1 MRPRQRRRGDFRA
14 EVQRVKE
21 TVLCSC
27 RTVSIV
33 AVCRGLDAENIFF
46 NLQSDKMKKDTT
58 REKACCIFFCS
69 KIGYTEMLRGIKN
82 RFINRRPKIQALMIQ
97 EKMKNGN
104 KTGKG
109 TGWQW
114 NNHLF
119 MRRGGKCCS
128 FTCLRSWIIITAEI

>member
-21 TVLCSC
+21 TMLCSC

-128 FTCLRSWIIITAEI
+128 FTCLRSWIITIAGT

>member
-14 EVQRVKE
+14 KVQRVKE

>member
-14 EVQRVKE
+14 EEQRVKE
-21 TVLCSC
+21 TMLCSC

>member
-82 RFINRRPKIQALMIQ
+82 RFINRRPKIQGLMIQ

>member
-27 RTVSIV
+27 RTVPIV

>member
-104 KTGKG
+104 TTGKG

>member
-21 TVLCSC
+21 TMLCSC

>member
-14 EVQRVKE
+14 EEQRVKE

>member
-1 MRPRQRRRGDFRA
+1 MRPRQRMRGDFRA
-14 EVQRVKE
+14 EEQRVKE
-21 TVLCSC
+21 TMLCSC

-82 RFINRRPKIQALMIQ
+82 RFINRRPKI
-97 EKMKNGN
+97 
-104 KTGKG
+104 
-109 TGWQW
+109 
-114 NNHLF
+114 
-119 MRRGGKCCS
+119 
-128 FTCLRSWIIITAEI
+128 

>member
-27 RTVSIV
+27 RTVSRV